1 MEGIEHISV
10 SVNGIS
16 MHVAQT
22 GQGPVVLFLHG
33 FPECWYTWRHQMCFL
48 ASQGYR
54 AVAPDLRGYGDTTG
68 APTDDPSKF
77 TSLHVV
83 GDLVALLSVVAA
95 DEEKVFVVGHDWGA
109 MMAWALCL
117 YRPDKVKA
125 LVNMS
130 VCFTP
135 RNPKSKPLET
145 LRAVYGDD
153 YYICRFQK
161 NTVNTQINKK
171 LHPIG
176 RRSEGACSASSCCQ
190 CRFDIWHWLLCKY
203 KEIKLRF
210 LFSWQEGGEIEGEF
224 AVLGTKKVLQCFL
237 TYYNPS
243 PLYLPKKGKLFEGST
258 DDLPSWLSKN
268 DVDYYT
274 SKFEKTGFTGGINY
288 YRALDL
294 DWELSAAWTGAKVMV
309 PVKFIVGDLDIT
321 YNAPGAKEY
330 IHKGGLKRDVPLLEE
345 VVVLEG
351 VGHFIHEEKP
361 HEINTHIL
369 NFLHNFSS

>member
-153 YYICRFQK
+153 YYICRF
-161 NTVNTQINKK
+161 
-171 LHPIG
+171 
-176 RRSEGACSASSCCQ
+176 
-190 CRFDIWHWLLCKY
+190 
-203 KEIKLRF
+203 
-210 LFSWQEGGEIEGEF
+210 QEGGEIEGEF

>member
-153 YYICRFQK
+153 YYICRFQE
-161 NTVNTQINKK
+161 
-171 LHPIG
+171 
-176 RRSEGACSASSCCQ
+176 S
-190 CRFDIWHWLLCKY
+190 
-203 KEIKLRF
+203 
-210 LFSWQEGGEIEGEF
+210 GEIEGEF
-224 AVLGTKKVLQCFL
+224 AVAGTRKVVERFL
-237 TYYNPS
+237 SYHS
-243 PLYLPKKGKLFEGST
+243 PTPPKLPKGKPIEAPTRS
-258 DDLPSWLSKN
+258 LPSWFSQH
-268 DVDYYT
+268 DVDYYV
-274 SKFEKTGFTGGINY
+274 SMFEKAGFTGGMNY

-294 DWELSAAWTGAKVMV
+294 NWELTAAWTGAKVMV

-321 YNAPGAKEY
+321 YNSPGTKEY
-330 IHKGGLKRDVPLLEE
+330 IHKGGLKKDVPLLEE

-351 VGHFIHEEKP
+351 VGHFVHEEKP
-361 HEINTHIL
+361 HEINTYIYD
-369 NFLHNFSS
+369 FLQNFSS